1 MVDDPNKPPWDDV
14 EPPPTEEE
22 LAESERLRQA
32 LEEPRSAHP
41 DAELA
46 RALRH
51 AVDPRPLDELS
62 HRRILD
68 RFAPK
73 RRRFE
78 IGVVLAAAAAV
89 LVAFVALQPRREV
102 STQTRREAPTAALI
116 KPHTTQALFAEPF
129 PREGE
134 TSKRVD
140 AIALS
145 RGRDL
150 RNNRWAKWGV
160 K

>member
-1 MVDDPNKPPWDDV
+1 MVDDPNKPPWDDL

-32 LEEPRSAHP
+32 LEEPRSTHR

-51 AVDPRPLDELS
+51 AIDPRPLDELS

-68 RFAPK
+68 RFVPR

-89 LVAFVALQPRREV
+89 LVAFVALQPRREA
-102 STQTRREAPTAALI
+102 SSAAMI